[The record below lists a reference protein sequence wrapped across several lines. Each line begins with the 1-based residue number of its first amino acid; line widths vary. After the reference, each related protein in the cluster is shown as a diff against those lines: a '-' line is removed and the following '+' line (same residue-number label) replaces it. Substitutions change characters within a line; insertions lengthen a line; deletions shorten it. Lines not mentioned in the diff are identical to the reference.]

1 MSEALFRRLQLAPS
15 GRFKRPM
22 QKVITCAGNKGQG
35 GGVKLSAKSNATARA
50 LYGRYPDWQPLGNW
64 YHPKSRVINVTRRG
78 AMNAVVQHSPL
89 SEKVNCGHE
98 TMKIHFC
105 TELLVAAADASPQ
118 PILNGR
124 GAVEQ
129 FCLAAVAA
137 RS

>member
-1 MSEALFRRLQLAPS
+1 
-15 GRFKRPM
+15 
-22 QKVITCAGNKGQG
+22 
-35 GGVKLSAKSNATARA
+35 
-50 LYGRYPDWQPLGNW
+50 
-64 YHPKSRVINVTRRG
+64 
-78 AMNAVVQHSPL
+78 MNAVVQHSPL

>member
-1 MSEALFRRLQLAPS
+1 M
-15 GRFKRPM
+15 
-22 QKVITCAGNKGQG
+22 
-35 GGVKLSAKSNATARA
+35 KLSAKSNATARA

-118 PILNGR
+118 PILNG
-124 GAVEQ
+124 
-129 FCLAAVAA
+129 AA
-137 RS
+137 RLSSFVWPRSQRAVKPPGK